1 MKRPTV
7 LFARL
12 PRVVFMVGV
21 AALLGSLAVSAHA
34 VTINPLAW
42 GLNPGDTFRLVVV
55 TAGGTS
61 GVSTSIGAY
70 DAFVNSQGLSGI
82 TYNGASFG
90 WQAIAGTPSS
100 NPATDGSR
108 YSSQANAIRVF
119 NLNGDLVSTTTPG
132 NTFWQ
137 TSGYNQHLA
146 GTDWTIN
153 GSGNLA
159 QVSSGQYVWTGYDWD
174 GAPAMAN
181 SYNQFGMPDGT
192 VTAALGEAVS
202 YTGWDYGTNQ
212 LVPSTLYPAVGRA
225 QASANGWWYAG
236 NEPLATVY
244 PLYAMSEAITVTA
257 VPEPSTC
264 AMALA
269 GLACGGYSL
278 FRRRKRA

>member
-1 MKRPTV
+1 MPV
-7 LFARL
+7 ARL
-12 PRVVFMVGV
+12 SRV
-21 AALLGSLAVSAHA
+21 AALVVGLLGAMAVPAHA

-55 TAGGTS
+55 TAGGTT
-61 GVSTSIGAY
+61 GVSTSINAY

-82 TYNGASFG
+82 TYNGASFS

-119 NLNGDLVSTTTPG
+119 NLHGDLVSTTTAG
-132 NTFWQ
+132 TTFWE

-159 QVSSGQYVWTGYDWD
+159 QVSSSQYVWTGFDWD
-174 GAPAMAN
+174 GAPATVDT
-181 SYNQFGMPDGT
+181 YNQSGSRDGT
-192 VTAALGEAVS
+192 VTAALGQAVP
-202 YTGWDYGTNQ
+202 YTGWDYGANQ
-212 LVPSTLYPAVGRA
+212 PMSSTLYPAVGRA
-225 QASANGWWYAG
+225 QASANGWWYGG

-257 VPEPSTC
+257 VPEPSIYGT
-264 AMALA
+264 AFA
-269 GLACGGYSL
+269 GLTCSGYL
-278 FRRRKRA
+278 L